1 MPRVSSKDKYIAQTF
16 ELFKREGLSLN
27 MEQIAVS
34 LGLTK
39 KTLYNNFTSKENLIN
54 SVLDYFFKSLE
65 NKIQTSVASS
75 SNAIEVLL
83 LVGKAI
89 GEEINSLGEKVLS
102 DFAQYRFT
110 YHRDK
115 SVFYDKIIR
124 ENLKRGISEGLYR
137 TNINFDYSALFYNA
151 AVDFFYSWNG
161 QFNFF
166 EQTATYFFEL
176 VKHHL
181 YSIVNIEGRKVL
193 DSYL

>member
-1 MPRVSSKDKYIAQTF
+1 MINIGT
-16 ELFKREGLSLN
+16 KRECFFDD
-27 MEQIAVS
+27 
-34 LGLTK
+34 
-39 KTLYNNFTSKENLIN
+39 YLIDN
-54 SVLDYFFKSLE
+54 EKSDA
-65 NKIQTSVASS
+65 K
-75 SNAIEVLL
+75 LL
-83 LVGKAI
+83 LHKP
-89 GEEINSLGEKVLS
+89 EIKEITMTLDKPWEGDGS
-102 DFAQYRFT
+102 DFFNF
-110 YHRDK
+110 
-115 SVFYDKIIR
+115 FYDKIIR